1 MRQPHARAHTHVRP
15 STVPARPDNVI
26 REGDSGLIKVVGE
39 LETIHGYGEGTS
51 EYSCFEDDG
60 DGDLEGDAGGDG

>member
-1 MRQPHARAHTHVRP
+1 M
-15 STVPARPDNVI
+15 PARPDNVI

-60 DGDLEGDAGGDG
+60 DGDLEGDAGGDE